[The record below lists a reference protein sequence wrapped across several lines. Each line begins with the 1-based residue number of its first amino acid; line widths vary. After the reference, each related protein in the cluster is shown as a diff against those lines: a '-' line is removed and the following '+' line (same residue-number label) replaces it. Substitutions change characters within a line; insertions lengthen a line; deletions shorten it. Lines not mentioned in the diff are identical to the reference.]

1 MSLVAGPAED
11 DHVLRLFEAFARVGA
26 MVNLEFFLGGAQRA
40 VMMAALECQSA
51 HPMPMRCLQVLLIGK
66 SSERGDGAFRS
77 PIDFAH
83 PQ

>member
-11 DHVLRLFEAFARVGA
+11 DHVLRLFKAPARVIA
-26 MVNLEFFLGGAQRA
+26 MVNFELFLGGTQRA
-40 VMMAALECQSA
+40 SMMATFKCQNA
-51 HPMPMRCLQVLLIGK
+51 HSMPMRRPQVLLIGK
-66 SSERGDGAFRS
+66 SSERGDGALRS